1 MKSLTESLRHGHGTI
16 ALRKLG
22 PSYGT
27 GTGHKYTRYWNL
39 RTGTVGTSTRAA
51 QVGPILRHGHARRA
65 TRRATPEVTQG

>member
-1 MKSLTESLRHGHGTI
+1 MKSLTESLRHGTI

-39 RTGTVGTSTRAA
+39 RTGTVARLHGLRKLGPSYGTGTLD
-51 QVGPILRHGHARRA
+51 GPHGALRRR
-65 TRRATPEVTQG
+65 